1 MKPSVQKIITKLAKE
16 RQKQTTE
23 KLEKVELA
31 RKPASIESDAKKL
44 DSDITKQKNN
54 IDKVFMSYLKA
65 WNEFQSFLD
74 EAQNKTQRLDR
85 DVSDVMD
92 ALQELGVDF
101 TKIPDLSSASDIVLR
116 AEDDI
121 KGLRKL
127 YSKPQ

>member
-1 MKPSVQKIITKLAKE
+1 MKPSVQKI
-16 RQKQTTE
+16 
-23 KLEKVELA
+23 
-31 RKPASIESDAKKL
+31 SIESDAKKL

>member
-74 EAQNKTQRLDR
+74 EAQNKTQRLR
-85 DVSDVMD
+85 
-92 ALQELGVDF
+92 Q
-101 TKIPDLSSASDIVLR
+101 R
-116 AEDDI
+116 
-121 KGLRKL
+121 
-127 YSKPQ
+127 